1 MPIQSILKVE
11 YASGGAGETITLRGT
26 AASGGW
32 ASGRARVLTTP
43 GELQLVRGEIL
54 VLPDLRRV
62 WWPLFCAAAGVVV
75 VRGAVLAAAA
85 TVAREYEIP
94 MVVAVAGAMHRIA
107 TGQTITVDGRRG
119 LVYVGGRPKLVISMG
134 GEELR
139 DWSSLAH

>member
-1 MPIQSILKVE
+1 MPIQRVLQIR
-11 YASGGAGETITLRGT
+11 YGSGRSGETITLKGT

-32 ASGRARVLTTP
+32 ATGRARVLTTP

-62 WWPLFCAAAGVVV
+62 WWPLFCAAGGVVV
-75 VRGAVLAAAA
+75 VRGAILAVAA

-119 LVYVGGRPKLVISMG
+119 LVYVGGRPNLVVYMG

>member
-1 MPIQSILKVE
+1 MSIQRVLQIRCG
-11 YASGGAGETITLRGT
+11 SGRSCEMITLRGT

-62 WWPLFCAAAGVVV
+62 WWPLFCAAGGVVV
-75 VRGAVLAAAA
+75 VRGAILAAAA

-119 LVYVGGRPKLVISMG
+119 LVYVGGRPDLVVYVGG
-134 GEELR
+134 GEQSHCSR
-139 DWSSLAH
+139 LAY